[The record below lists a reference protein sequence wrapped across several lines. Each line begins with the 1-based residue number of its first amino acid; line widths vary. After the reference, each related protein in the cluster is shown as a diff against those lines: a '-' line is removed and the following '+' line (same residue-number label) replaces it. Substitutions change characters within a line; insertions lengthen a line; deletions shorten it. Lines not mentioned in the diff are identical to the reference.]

1 MYDCRPNYCLG
12 LVVQGD
18 DLMPRCLLCG
28 RKIKLPKKKF
38 CGKRHKD
45 RWHNIH
51 NPRGI
56 YSYLRWDN
64 ADEPISNEDAQ
75 SIDLDEYY
83 DSITHPFSGEAIQG
97 D

>member
-1 MYDCRPNYCLG
+1 MA
-12 LVVQGD
+12 
-18 DLMPRCLLCG
+18 RCLLCG
-28 RKIKLPKKKF
+28 GKIRPPKKKF
-38 CGKRHKD
+38 CCNKHKD

-56 YSYLRWDN
+56 YAHLKWDN
-64 ADEPISNEDAQ
+64 TDEVISHQDAQ

-83 DSITHPFSGEAIQG
+83 DSITHPFSGEAVQG